1 MANEAERRDML
12 NELNASAL
20 SAYWQW
26 AAAHAK
32 YRFSKKGV
40 GFAQL
45 TFRLV
50 KESFTSGFAS
60 ELDTVEALSALLK
73 RRMGLEKARMELSK
87 TRYQLSSFL
96 WGPDQLPIL
105 LSDDAFPVDIRKRS
119 VPLLLRDSLDRMI
132 QVLPSTSPALLAMQ
146 AKNAD
151 LMIQRK
157 QLMQPVQDQIFTAVQ
172 EIATNRNY
180 DFVFDNKRT
189 TFLVLSVNLL
199 TLFYK

>member
-1 MANEAERRDML
+1 MANEADRREML

-32 YRFSKKGV
+32 YRFSRMGL

-60 ELDTVEALSALLK
+60 EMDTVEALSALLK

-87 TRYQLSSFL
+87 TRYQLSSFPL
-96 WGPDQLPIL
+96 GTRSAAHP
-105 LSDDAFPVDIRKRS
+105 AFR
-119 VPLLLRDSLDRMI
+119 
-132 QVLPSTSPALLAMQ
+132 
-146 AKNAD
+146 
-151 LMIQRK
+151 
-157 QLMQPVQDQIFTAVQ
+157 
-172 EIATNRNY
+172 
-180 DFVFDNKRT
+180 
-189 TFLVLSVNLL
+189 
-199 TLFYK
+199 

>member
-1 MANEAERRDML
+1 MNRLRNKGQFDPKVEFGLDKKEFDGKEYYDLQKYGLKVATWPGIDLQAALKENSGVYLDPQNNLPEGGVFELGADAQLLRGLLYDKRRAALEQSRVFRMANEAERRNML

-73 RRMGLEKARMELSK
+73 RRMGENWL
-87 TRYQLSSFL
+87 
-96 WGPDQLPIL
+96 G
-105 LSDDAFPVDIRKRS
+105 
-119 VPLLLRDSLDRMI
+119 MI
-132 QVLPSTSPALLAMQ
+132 
-146 AKNAD
+146 
-151 LMIQRK
+151 
-157 QLMQPVQDQIFTAVQ
+157 
-172 EIATNRNY
+172 E
-180 DFVFDNKRT
+180 
-189 TFLVLSVNLL
+189 
-199 TLFYK
+199 